1 MIIVTVV
8 FEQGIQ
14 LAVPRVIAIDPEKI
28 VDVRRRGIFTE
39 IDYAESYD
47 RKWKPITYQITAA
60 LPNIQAAIQGDW
72 VGKEYLSA
80 TVIYGE
86 PREMRPNIWED
97 TYAIDIQQKFIID
110 IEEVYLRYPW
120 STTDELVTKLRFT
133 SSAFLQKV
141 VYVTEHLHDL
151 VPDVPSETTT
161 TTTELLPPQCPE
173 GSVYSGWMTVGTDNL
188 QYGFIVD
195 TFGSLNPISTID
207 RFFIWVVDIEV
218 LAITIPDCQNPV
230 VYIDGVEFAGFVYD
244 GEENSW
250 VMSNVLTNPFATVG
264 ELSSICVVCGE
275 TTTTTEEPV
284 TTTTVVYDEIYLSNF
299 YYVGAPPPFTQYG
312 DTLESACEVLG
323 MVQSVT
329 LMYTWGYLVPDGLG
343 SFYVY
348 EHYTHTLM
356 DEGYYLWA
364 DGEGGYLIYYVD
376 GTGLTTLLP
385 YACETTT
392 TTPEPEV
399 TTTTT
404 PIQ

>member
-28 VDVRRRGIFTE
+28 VDARRRGIYTE
-39 IDYAESYD
+39 ISYAESYD

-141 VYVTEHLHDL
+141 VYVTESLDKL

-161 TTTELLPPQCPE
+161 TTTELVPPQCPE
-173 GSVYSGWMTVGTDNL
+173 GSVYSGWMTVGEGNG
-188 QYGFIVD
+188 GFSG
-195 TFGSLNPISTID
+195 FAEGGYGSLNPVSTI
-207 RFFIWVVDIEV
+207 
-218 LAITIPDCQNPV
+218 ITQLSFRLGLLELYISDCQNPV
-230 VYIDGVEFAGFVYD
+230 VYIDGVEFSGFLFD
-244 GEENSW
+244 EELQSW
-250 VMSNVLTNPFATVG
+250 YLENVLENPFAAVG